1 MNEFLE
7 QFLIECREQVEQA
20 TADLL
25 ALEKSPS
32 NIERLDSA
40 FRAFHTLK
48 GGAGIVDFDAMADAL
63 HGAEDGLSYA
73 RNGTI
78 AISTTFIGDCLACL
92 DQVERWADEIAK
104 YGDLPKNASK
114 EAAAIVARFSH
125 GDAAGPGTDQQP
137 EAEPSVGWLATILA
151 EHPDAAREARCA
163 LQYTPDADCFFS
175 HEDPLARIEG
185 VPGLLAVEISPL
197 RPWTQLCDVDP
208 FQCNLVLTALSS
220 ASEIDIRKALAD
232 VLDRCHIEVLG
243 GTAGK
248 AAPSLLIDAR
258 ALLEAQ
264 LALLESTVGEDL
276 AGKVASAG
284 AVVINVLRAQGNDG
298 QTVSIEKAMAQ
309 SLAEGKTTRLTDAIK
324 ATLFEEVAKPVA
336 LAPFGTET
344 ETAARSLRIDS
355 RRVDSLV
362 DLTAELTIAKN
373 AIGHIVALA
382 QNGEEG
388 LVPLLKQRFAVLD
401 RLIGDL
407 QQGVRGLR
415 VLPLRHVFQRFPRL
429 LREIA
434 AGLDKSVD
442 LVTEGAETEADKAIV
457 EMLFEPLLH
466 VVRNAV
472 DHGIEDKA
480 GRLKQGKSAVAKV
493 GLRGYR
499 EGENVLVEITDD
511 GQGINVERVR
521 QVALQRGVVTA
532 EALATMS
539 EAQVTALIFEPGFST
554 AQSVTELSG
563 RGVGMDVVRTKVA
576 RMGGTVGIESTPGA
590 GTAVRFTLPFSV
602 MLTRIMVVS
611 AAGQKF
617 GIPLDAVVETLRVGR
632 DAIAPVGAAQAIVLR
647 NQTVPVIDLR
657 EALNLHGEGDRP
669 GDAILVV
676 ANVDGVPSA
685 LRVDAIGERFNTM
698 LKPLE
703 GLLSGTPGLAGSTL
717 LGDGSVLLILDLTEL
732 CR

>member
-7 QFLIECREQVEQA
+7 QFVIECREQVEQA

-40 FRAFHTLK
+40 FRAFHSLK
-48 GGAGIVDFDAMADAL
+48 GGAGIVDFDAMAEAV

-73 RNGTI
+73 RKGTI
-78 AISTTFIGDCLACL
+78 AISPTLIGDCLACL
-92 DQVERWADEIAK
+92 DQVIQWVDEIARS
-104 YGDLPKNASK
+104 GDLPKDASK
-114 EAAAIVARFSH
+114 EAAAVVARFSR
-125 GDAAGPGTDQQP
+125 GERADAGIDQRPEVKQP
-137 EAEPSVGWLATILA
+137 VGWLATILA
-151 EHPDAAREARCA
+151 EHPDAAREAQCA
-163 LQYTPDADCFFS
+163 VRYTPGADCFFS
-175 HEDPLARIEG
+175 QEDPLARIAG
-185 VPGLLAVEISPL
+185 LPGLLIVDVSPVH
-197 RPWTQLCDVDP
+197 PWPQLCDLDP
-208 FQCNLVLTALSS
+208 FQCNLVLVALSS
-220 ASEIDIRKALAD
+220 ASETEIRKALAD
-232 VLDRCHIEVLG
+232 VLDRCHIEALG
-243 GTAGK
+243 EAVRRP
-248 AAPSLLIDAR
+248 ASSLSPDAR
-258 ALLEAQ
+258 SLFEAQ
-264 LALLESTVGEDL
+264 LALLESTVDDDL

-284 AVVINVLRAQGNDG
+284 AVVANVFLAQGDNSLA
-298 QTVSIEKAMAQ
+298 VPIEKATAQ
-309 SLAEGKTTRLTDAIK
+309 SLAEAQTAPLASAIK
-324 ATLFEEVAKPVA
+324 AILFEEAAKPGPPV
-336 LAPFGTET
+336 PFGTEH
-344 ETAARSLRIDS
+344 ETAARTLRIDAG
-355 RRVDSLV
+355 RVDSLV
-362 DLTAELTIAKN
+362 DLTAELTVAKN
-373 AIGHIVALA
+373 AIGHVVALA

-388 LVPLLKQRFAVLD
+388 LEPLLKQRFAVLD
-401 RLIGDL
+401 RLIGEL
-407 QQGVRGLR
+407 QQGVLALR

-466 VVRNAV
+466 VVRNAI
-472 DHGIEDKA
+472 DHGIEDKVR
-480 GRLKQGKSAVAKV
+480 RLALGKPAVAKL

-499 EGENVLVEITDD
+499 ERENVVVEITDD

-521 QVALQRGVVTA
+521 QVALERGVVTA
-532 EALATMS
+532 EALAAMS

-554 AQSVTELSG
+554 AQSVTDLSG
-563 RGVGMDVVRTKVA
+563 RGVGMDVVRTKVV

-617 GIPLDAVVETLRVGR
+617 GIPLDAVVETLRVGP
-632 DAIAPVGAAQAIVLR
+632 DAIARVGAAQAIVLR
-647 NQTVPVIDLR
+647 NHTVPVIDLR
-657 EALNLHGEGDRP
+657 EALNLHGEGDR
-669 GDAILVV
+669 GRNAVLVV

-685 LRVDAIGERFNTM
+685 LRVDVIGERFDAM

-703 GLLSGTPGLAGSTL
+703 GLLIGTPGLAGSTL